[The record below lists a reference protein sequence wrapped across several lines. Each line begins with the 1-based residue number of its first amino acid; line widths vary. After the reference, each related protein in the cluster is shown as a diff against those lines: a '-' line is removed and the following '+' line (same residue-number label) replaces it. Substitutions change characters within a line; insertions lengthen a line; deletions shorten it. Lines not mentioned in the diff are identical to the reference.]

1 MILEYHSGPTSKM
14 IGSLII
20 TDKSDKMSDVA
31 KDAGEKEGSVGD
43 VEFNESEGDLLIS
56 QELDVL
62 VKDMGVDGTNSQDEM
77 LVETDDLEKQD
88 VNAEEKN
95 KKNKGKG
102 VDLMEGTRKSTR
114 LESNEDIKI
123 IEKAISRAVDKDAF
137 LNKGTSSNPFSVL
150 NYSDI
155 SLIEIDDLLNIS
167 LGKNREEVNLN
178 LNEIKMVE
186 MERSVVCD
194 SNSILGNEVNITDAE
209 MEYEISD
216 SIDKMVHDLLDSESE
231 KEKMMVH
238 NRKEDL
244 RREKI
249 FSEKKKKK
257 NSPNVRCTPNKRRIN
272 KKEVADLIV
281 P

>member
-1 MILEYHSGPTSKM
+1 
-14 IGSLII
+14 
-20 TDKSDKMSDVA
+20 
-31 KDAGEKEGSVGD
+31 
-43 VEFNESEGDLLIS
+43 VEFNESEDDLLIS

-77 LVETDDLEKQD
+77 LVEKDDLEKQD
-88 VNAEEKN
+88 VNTEEKN

-102 VDLMEGTRKSTR
+102 ADLMEGTRKSTR

-123 IEKAISRAVDKDAF
+123 IEKAISRAVAKDAF

-194 SNSILGNEVNITDAE
+194 SNSIVGNEVNITNVE
-209 MEYEISD
+209 MEYEIFD
-216 SIDKMVHDLLDSESE
+216 SIDKMVQDLLDSESE
-231 KEKMMVH
+231 IEKMLVY
-238 NRKEDL
+238 NKKEEL
-244 RREKI
+244 RREKKY
-249 FSEKKKKK
+249 SLRNKKK
-257 NSPNVRCTPNKRRIN
+257 NNSPKVRCTPNKRRI
-272 KKEVADLIV
+272 KKERLQNY
-281 P
+281 